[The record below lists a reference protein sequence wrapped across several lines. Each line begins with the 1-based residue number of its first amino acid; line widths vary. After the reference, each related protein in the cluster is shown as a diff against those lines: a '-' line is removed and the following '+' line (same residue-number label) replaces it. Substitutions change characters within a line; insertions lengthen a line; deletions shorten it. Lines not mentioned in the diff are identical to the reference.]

1 MSVRKILLLVVLL
14 LAVTPFFLF
23 AQSSGKIVGTVKDK
37 SSGEPLP
44 GVNISLE
51 GTQLGAATDV
61 DGFYVILNVP
71 VGVYTIRA
79 NFIGYSDVLLEG
91 VRVSADKTTEAN
103 FMLQEA
109 AIEGQA
115 VIVTAQKPLVE
126 KYTTQSVQ
134 FVTSEDLENI
144 PVRGFNALVSTQN
157 SVVLQD
163 GQLHI
168 RGGRTEEVGYYLDGA
183 SSINP
188 VNNTQAVY
196 VIQEAVEEFQVLAG
210 GYNAEFGGANSGII
224 RTELRTGS
232 SNYNLSLDFQTDKF
246 ADEGSQFLSTYSYR
260 DHILVATL
268 GGPLI
273 PGNEKIRFFAAFE
286 NNKEGDRQKR
296 FSTGYQFDNLVDTR
310 LNRPVDDTVSISYLD
325 GFTPRNDRKRNA
337 LNGTL
342 LFDLSPLTLRV
353 SGVFSD
359 QSFGI
364 DDQPMLSVL
373 NSRTLKEDASNYL
386 LTLKGTYIVNPK
398 TILEASLSTFNSD
411 RERSD
416 GLLGNRWELW
426 YDSAAVSQA
435 TGGAVTYRSRYTPQ
449 PDYLLNGFDFERDG
463 TPAGIGTRRYLI
475 EKTSYLGGALN
486 FTSQM
491 GRYHEVKFGG
501 DFRQYKTRFFSI
513 APNAINILASDPNW
527 KQITD
532 VPQDV
537 FGRAG
542 RVNNYGY
549 DNYGREVDGDVSI
562 GDSIFIEG
570 PKKPLFLAFYA
581 QDKIEYRDLIINAG
595 VRLDYFDTDDK
606 TLINPSNPKI
616 HSSTGYI
623 LPESYKEVDPYVEVS
638 PRLGFS
644 FPVSERTVFYSQY
657 GKFIQ
662 VSELNDIYFGSSTV
676 RDQAVLG
683 GNFFLSPIG
692 FGLEPIRTTSYE
704 IGFRQQLSSVAAFN
718 LTGFYRNIK
727 GQTKLI
733 RQSIDPD
740 AQVSGEYNRI
750 VNGDFATTQGLELG
764 ITLRRTNRIQAQI
777 NYTFTDAEGTGSDE
791 TTYLSAVEQA
801 RTVPTTVKPLD
812 FAQRHRGSIFV
823 DYRFGKNDGGP
834 ILQQLGVNALFTF
847 NSGHPYTLVKTSGI
861 GQVSPYDAG
870 VDYMLDSRTRL
881 ALEPLNSSTTPWN
894 FNIDLRVDKNIK
906 VTDRLSAT
914 LYARINNLLNTRNVI
929 NVYQRTGS
937 AEDDGFLSNPDLSAS
952 FISSNGEQQY
962 IDLYR
967 AINLENG
974 QAYWDVLGK
983 QLWGNPRQ
991 IFFGIKFNY

>member
-1 MSVRKILLLVVLL
+1 MSVRKILLLVLL

-61 DGFYVILNVP
+61 DGFFVILNVP

-79 NFIGYSDVLLEG
+79 NFIGYSDVLMEG
-91 VRVSADKTTEAN
+91 VRISADKTTEVN

-115 VIVTAQKPLVE
+115 VVVTAQRPLVE

-163 GQLHI
+163 GELHI

-246 ADEGSQFLSTYSYR
+246 ADEGSQFLGTYSYR

-268 GGPLI
+268 GGPLL

-286 NNKEGDRQKR
+286 NNEEGDRQKR
-296 FSTGYQFDNLVDTR
+296 FSTGYQFDNLVDIR
-310 LNRPVDDTVSISYLD
+310 PNRPVDDTLSISYLD
-325 GFTPRNDRKRNA
+325 GFTPRNDRKRNS

-359 QSFGI
+359 LSFGI

-373 NSRTLKEDASNYL
+373 NSRTLKEDGSNYL

-416 GLLGNRWELW
+416 GLMGTRWELW

-435 TGGAVTYRSRYTPQ
+435 TGGAVTYRNRYTPQ
-449 PDYLLNGFDFERDG
+449 PDYLLNGFSFERDG
-463 TPAGIGTRRYLI
+463 TPAGIGVRRYLT
-475 EKTSYLGGALN
+475 EKTTYLGGALN

-513 APNAINILASDPNW
+513 APNAINVLASDPNW
-527 KQITD
+527 KEITD

-606 TLINPSNPKI
+606 TLINPANPAI
-616 HSSTGYI
+616 HPSTGYI
-623 LPESYKEVDPYVEVS
+623 LPESYKEVDPFVEVS

-657 GKFIQ
+657 GKFVQ

-733 RQSIDPD
+733 RQGIDPD

-894 FNIDLRVDKNIK
+894 FNLDLRVDKNINL
-906 VTDRLSAT
+906 TDRLSAT

-929 NVYQRTGS
+929 NVYQRTGN
-937 AEDDGFLSNPDLSAS
+937 ADDDGFLSNPELSGS
-952 FISSNGEQQY
+952 FISSNGGQQY
-962 IDLYR
+962 IDLYK